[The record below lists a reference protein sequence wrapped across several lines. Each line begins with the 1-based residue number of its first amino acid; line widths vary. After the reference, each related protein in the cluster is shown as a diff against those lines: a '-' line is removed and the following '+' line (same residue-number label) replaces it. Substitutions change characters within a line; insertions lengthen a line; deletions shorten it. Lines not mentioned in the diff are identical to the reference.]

1 ELLSKTSDMLE
12 VDIDLV
18 DDMLRELALNRNF
31 HISNDLNNEI
41 VYYMPFHVAENNVA
55 TKIVELSKVEF
66 KEVEINIEKHIKEIG
81 EEENIKFGKK
91 QILAI
96 EESLDSGVVVITG
109 GPGTGKTTTINAIIK
124 IYEDLDLKVVL
135 AAPTGRAS
143 KRMTE
148 TTGKESKTIHRLL
161 EFSYLEEDM
170 AFNKDEDS
178 PIEGDVVIID
188 EASMIDIL
196 LMNSLLKAI
205 DPGTR
210 LILVG
215 DIDQLPSVGAG
226 NVLKDI
232 INSESVNVVKLDEI
246 FRQAEKSMIVIN
258 AHRINRGEK
267 HILNEKDKDFYFINT
282 NKPEDTLKTIIG
294 LNKDRLPNFYNVDP
308 TQDIQVLTPMKR
320 GDVGT
325 NSLNK
330 HLQAA
335 LNPKSQDKEEK

>member
-1 ELLSKTSDMLE
+1 
-12 VDIDLV
+12 
-18 DDMLRELALNRNF
+18 
-31 HISNDLNNEI
+31 
-41 VYYMPFHVAENNVA
+41 
-55 TKIVELSKVEF
+55 
-66 KEVEINIEKHIKEIG
+66 
-81 EEENIKFGKK
+81 
-91 QILAI
+91 
-96 EESLDSGVVVITG
+96 
-109 GPGTGKTTTINAIIK
+109 
-124 IYEDLDLKVVL
+124 
-135 AAPTGRAS
+135 
-143 KRMTE
+143 
-148 TTGKESKTIHRLL
+148 
-161 EFSYLEEDM
+161 
-170 AFNKDEDS
+170 
-178 PIEGDVVIID
+178 ID

-258 AHRINRGEK
+258 AHRINKGEK
-267 HILNEKDKDFYFINT
+267 PILNEKDKDFYFINT

-330 HLQAA
+330 HLKAD
-335 LNPKSQDKEEK
+335 LKNKTQDKEEKKMGNEIFRTGDKIMQIKNNYNIEWRSIKNGLEVDKGEGVFNGDFGYISDIDNEAGSMIVLFDDEREVEYSFNQLDELQLAYATTVHKSQGSEFPIIIMPIHWGPPMLLTRNLIYTAITRARQLVVLVGESKFLQMMINNNKIEKRYSSLDKKIKEYLQTFYF